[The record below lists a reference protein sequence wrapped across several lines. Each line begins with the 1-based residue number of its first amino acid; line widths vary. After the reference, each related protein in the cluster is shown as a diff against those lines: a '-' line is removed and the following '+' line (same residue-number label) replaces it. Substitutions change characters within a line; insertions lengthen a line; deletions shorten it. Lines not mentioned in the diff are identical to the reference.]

1 MSDTLRI
8 ALAQINPHVGD
19 VRGNADKI
27 RKARVEAAR
36 LGADLLITPEFSI
49 GGYPVE
55 DLVLKPAFNA
65 DALAEIEKLATET
78 ADGGPG
84 VVLGG
89 PWLEGEKRYN
99 GLFVLDGGKVLARR
113 AKHELPNYGV
123 FDEKRVF
130 DAGPDGRCDDG
141 DRHGL

>member
-99 GLFVLDGGKVLARR
+99 GLFVLDGGKVLARQ
-113 AKHELPNYGV
+113 A
-123 FDEKRVF
+123 
-130 DAGPDGRCDDG
+130 
-141 DRHGL
+141 

>member
-1 MSDTLRI
+1 MPDTLRI

-19 VRGNADKI
+19 VRGNADRI
-27 RKARVEAAR
+27 RAARAEAAR
-36 LGADLLITPEFSI
+36 LGADLVITPEFSI

-65 DALAEIEKLATET
+65 DAAAAIEALAAET

-89 PWLEGEKRYN
+89 PWVEGDRRYN
-99 GLFVLDGGKVLARR
+99 GL
-113 AKHELPNYGV
+113 
-123 FDEKRVF
+123 
-130 DAGPDGRCDDG
+130 
-141 DRHGL
+141 